1 MQDTLHQPIKRSN
14 RLRAFFA
21 YYRPRRVRRLFL
33 LDMSCALVIAL
44 VDLAFPIV
52 TRHALN
58 AYLPARLYAAFFLAV
73 AALTLGYAL
82 RTLMQYIVTY
92 YGHDMGVHMEAAMRR
107 DIFQQLQRLSF
118 RFYDKNR
125 TGRLMSR
132 VTNDLFE
139 ITELAHHGP
148 EDLFIS
154 VVTLIGSFIYLFTAQ
169 WKLALALL
177 CMVPLIAAFTINQR
191 KRMRGASDTVK
202 ERMAGINADLESSIS
217 GARTAKAFAN
227 EAYEI
232 HKFDEGNHHFMG
244 AKGVFYQAMAVF
256 HSGTEMLLSSMNL
269 MVLLVG
275 GVLIM
280 GSSMGVAD
288 LLAFYLFVG
297 AIQSP
302 IRRITSFV
310 EGYMVGMA
318 GFNRFMEI
326 MDEMPDIVD
335 APDAVTLEEMDG
347 DIRFNGVTFSYETEG
362 RSVLADVDLNIP
374 RGCTLALVGPSGGG
388 KTTLCQLI
396 PRFYDIQSG
405 CITVD
410 GMDIRKIKLD
420 CLRGQIG
427 IVQQD
432 VFLFAGSILENI
444 RYGRV
449 EATREEVMEAA
460 RLAEIHDDI
469 LSMPRGYDTPV
480 GERGVMLSGGQK
492 QRVSIARIFLK
503 NPRILILDEATS
515 ALDTAT
521 ELRIQRAF
529 DRLSAGRTT
538 LVIAH
543 RLSTVKNADEI
554 VVINDSGILE
564 KGTHAQLLANGGV
577 YAELYNVQ
585 FRLADLPDAPVFPD
599 GMEERA

>member
-1 MQDTLHQPIKRSN
+1 LEDTLRQPVKRSN
-14 RLRAFFA
+14 RLLAFFG
-21 YYRPRRVRRLFL
+21 YYRPRQVWRLFV
-33 LDMSCALVIAL
+33 LDMICASVIAL

-58 AYLPARLYAAFFLAV
+58 AYLPARLYTAFFWAMGGLA
-73 AALTLGYAL
+73 LGYLL
-82 RTLMQYIVTY
+82 RTVMQYIVTY
-92 YGHDMGVHMEAAMRR
+92 FGHMMGVHMEAAMRR
-107 DIFQQLQRLSF
+107 DIFRQMQRLSF

-132 VTNDLFE
+132 VTTDLFE

-154 VVTLIGSFIYLFTAQ
+154 AITLIGSFTYLFFAQ

-177 CMVPLIAAFTINQR
+177 TMVPLIFAFTISQR
-191 KRMRGASDTVK
+191 TRMRKASTLVK

-217 GARTAKAFAN
+217 GVRTAKAFAN

-232 HKFDEGNHHFMG
+232 GKFDQGNERFKG
-244 AKGVFYQAMAVF
+244 ARGIFYSAMAVF
-256 HSGTEMLLSSMNL
+256 HSGAEMLLHSMNL
-269 MVLLVG
+269 VVLLVG
-275 GVLIM
+275 GLLIM
-280 GSSMGVAD
+280 AEGMNVAD

-302 IRRITSFV
+302 IRRITNFV

-326 MDEMPDIVD
+326 IDEQPDIED
-335 APDAVTLEEMDG
+335 APDAVSLDHIDG
-347 DIRFNGVTFSYETEG
+347 DIRFDHVTFAYESDG
-362 RSVLADVDLNIP
+362 KDVLADVDLHIP
-374 RGCTLALVGPSGGG
+374 RGRTLALVGPSGGG

-410 GMDIRKIKLD
+410 GVDIRKIKLD

-432 VFLFAGSILENI
+432 VFLFAESILENI

-449 EATREEVMEAA
+449 DATMEEVVEAA
-460 RLAEIHDDI
+460 KMAEIHDDI
-469 LSMPRGYDTPV
+469 LAMPNGYDTLV

-515 ALDTAT
+515 ALDTTT
-521 ELRIQRAF
+521 EVRIQRAF
-529 DRLSAGRTT
+529 DRLAEGRTT

-543 RLSTVKNADEI
+543 RLSTIKNADEI
-554 VVINDSGILE
+554 AVIGDAGIIE
-564 KGTHAQLLANGGV
+564 QGAHAQLLAEKGA

-585 FRLADLPDAPVFPD
+585 FQLAGA
-599 GMEERA
+599 

>member
-1 MQDTLHQPIKRSN
+1 
-14 RLRAFFA
+14 
-21 YYRPRRVRRLFL
+21 
-33 LDMSCALVIAL
+33 
-44 VDLAFPIV
+44 
-52 TRHALN
+52 
-58 AYLPARLYAAFFLAV
+58 
-73 AALTLGYAL
+73 
-82 RTLMQYIVTY
+82 
-92 YGHDMGVHMEAAMRR
+92 
-107 DIFQQLQRLSF
+107 
-118 RFYDKNR
+118 
-125 TGRLMSR
+125 
-132 VTNDLFE
+132 
-139 ITELAHHGP
+139 
-148 EDLFIS
+148 
-154 VVTLIGSFIYLFTAQ
+154 
-169 WKLALALL
+169 
-177 CMVPLIAAFTINQR
+177 
-191 KRMRGASDTVK
+191 
-202 ERMAGINADLESSIS
+202 
-217 GARTAKAFAN
+217 
-227 EAYEI
+227 
-232 HKFDEGNHHFMG
+232 
-244 AKGVFYQAMAVF
+244 
-256 HSGTEMLLSSMNL
+256 
-269 MVLLVG
+269 
-275 GVLIM
+275 
-280 GSSMGVAD
+280 
-288 LLAFYLFVG
+288 VG